1 MSALIISSLRDKRLE
16 VADAIERLERQ
27 VDQHRADLAHLE
39 ATMRLFDPNVEPE
52 TFQPTPPR
60 RRNDWFRPGECRRR
74 IHDVLRDAAGPMTT
88 REIVEG
94 MMTAKK
100 LPDDDARTR
109 ELIHKTV
116 LGSLNRATDTIE
128 RVEAAGSV
136 AWRVSWIWAPET
148 TTSMGATA
156 GWLAVLGK
164 WRGSRCR

>member
-1 MSALIISSLRDKRLE
+1 MSASQIISTLRDKRLE

-52 TFQPTPPR
+52 TLQPTPTR
-60 RRNDWFRPGECRRR
+60 RRNDWFLPGECRRR

-94 MMTAKK
+94 VMTAKK
-100 LPDDDARTR
+100 MPDDDARTR

-116 LGSLNRATDTIE
+116 LGSLKRATDTIE

-136 AWRVSWIWAPET
+136 AWQVI
-148 TTSMGATA
+148 
-156 GWLAVLGK
+156 
-164 WRGSRCR
+164 